1 MNLGFKVNGDPMN
14 KQTGDASV
22 VILDQRDSILKRL
35 SLGYYVNQVA
45 DSFAHE
51 SMIVHAIFLSQL
63 EQGDLVAPVHKSH
76 LLKNFKI
83 IKQILY
89 NEFILFDE
97 ESQVVR
103 ENNLFP

>member
-1 MNLGFKVNGDPMN
+1 MN
-14 KQTGDASV
+14 KKTGDATIV
-22 VILDQRDSILKRL
+22 MLDQRDSILKRL

-51 SMIVHAIFLSQL
+51 SMFIHAFFLSQL
-63 EQGDLVAPVHKSH
+63 EQGDLVAPVHKSL

-97 ESQVVR
+97 ESHKVR
-103 ENNLFP
+103 EDNSYP